1 MFEGANEAWTRFAW
15 SGYPLAMTRT
25 TPPSASQEGAESD
38 AATLE
43 ERLAAAEAYR
53 REYHHRVRNNMQL
66 IGSLLALQAED
77 AKDAPADLALA
88 DAALRVR
95 AVGLAQ
101 EKSQDIS
108 DFGEMDFTDFIG
120 TLVRQSAPD
129 LQRRGL
135 LVQFEGQPATL
146 RLDRV
151 LPTALALN
159 ELLRLAADGGEPR
172 PLRVVLER
180 DEGGVTLRLRGRL
193 PYTQADFDKPA
204 HLAQRLVPRLVQ
216 QARGS
221 LALAGDEARLTL
233 PDL

>member
-1 MFEGANEAWTRFAW
+1 
-15 SGYPLAMTRT
+15 MTRT
-25 TPPSASQEGAESD
+25 TPPLPPSQEGAESD
-38 AATLE
+38 GRTLD

-66 IGSLLALQAED
+66 IGSLLALQVED
-77 AKDAPADLALA
+77 AKGDPADLALA

-95 AVGLAQ
+95 VVGLAQ
-101 EKSQDIS
+101 EKSQDIP

-129 LQRRGL
+129 FERRGL
-135 LVQFEGQPATL
+135 LVQFEGQPTML

-159 ELLRLAADGGEPR
+159 ELLRLAANGGEAR
-172 PLRVVLER
+172 PLRVVLEQ
-180 DEGGVTLRLRGRL
+180 DEGGVNLCLRGSL
-193 PYTQADFDKPA
+193 PFTQVDFDKPA

-216 QARGS
+216 QARAS
-221 LALAGDEARLTL
+221 LSLAGDEARLTL
-233 PDL
+233 PDV